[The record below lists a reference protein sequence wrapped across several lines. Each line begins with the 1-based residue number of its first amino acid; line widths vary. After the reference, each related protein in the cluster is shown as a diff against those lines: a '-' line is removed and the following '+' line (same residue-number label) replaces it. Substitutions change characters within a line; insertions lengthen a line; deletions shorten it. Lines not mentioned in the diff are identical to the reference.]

1 MQSLSTTLRRMLPGV
16 AFAVAASGP
25 AALGAQQ
32 GTWALTNA
40 RIETVTKGVIEKGTI
55 IIRDG
60 LITAVGADV
69 AIPADARVI
78 DYSKRTISPALID
91 LTSSLG
97 LPAGAPAA
105 GGGGRGGAGGPAAA
119 GSESKFNGFDPNRV
133 VSEEVKVGAADTR
146 AAREGGIGA
155 ALVAPTR
162 GALRGM
168 SVLVPM
174 KDSANGFDAV
184 KVNVAQ
190 HFGFSGGGGGFGGGG
205 RNAAGENLPGTIM
218 GVIAYQRQALYDA
231 RRYGQI
237 LDRWK
242 ADPTG
247 IARPTNDPE
256 LESLVPAARGQM
268 PIFYDTPQ
276 ENDIRRAVK
285 MAKEF
290 DLKFTLVGVTEGF
303 KALDALAGYP
313 VVVSTNFPQ
322 PASVT
327 GWSYRNAMRQNP
339 GDSLAADREAR
350 KAIEGNAAALHK
362 AGVKF
367 ALGSGGMRGVDFL
380 ANIRK
385 AVAAGLLA
393 DVALQAATIRA
404 AELAGVYE
412 DVPCFGAAVAVEPAL
427 HVLVADHAQGCVAVA
442 RVVGRERAA
451 AADVVDVAV
460 RVHERVDATRAPLLQ
475 LGHDCGAGVH
485 VARVE
490 TDETFAR
497 IPRHGVAEGLHHA
510 QAVRD
515 LAQFARGA
523 VDRSVRDTRIDD
535 FRGQREKISHVVASV
550 VGWCVVQ
557 PLGRPSTRSPRMLRI
572 TFDVP
577 PMMVYPGPYRKS
589 FV

>member
-1 MQSLSTTLRRMLPGV
+1 MQSLSATLRRMLPGV

-385 AVAAGLLA
+385 AVAAGLPA

-404 AELAGVYE
+404 AELAGVSKALGSIE
-412 DVPCFGAAVAVEPAL
+412 VGKIANLVVTENGNIIADSARVRAVFVDGHRFDIAAQAPAPAAGGRGGRGGPGAASGGSPSGTGGGQIAGTWRMTIDSPQG
-427 HVLVADHAQGCVAVA
+427 AQSVTA
-442 RVVGRERAA
+442 
-451 AADVVDVAV
+451 
-460 RVHERVDATRAPLLQ
+460 
-475 LGHDCGAGVH
+475 
-485 VARVE
+485 
-490 TDETFAR
+490 TFAQAGSSFTGKVSGLPTGDAEISNGHLDGNKASWSLALSFGTQSFNLDFLGDISGNR
-497 IPRHGVAEGLHHA
+497 MTGSVALGPMGNA
-510 QAVRD
+510 P
-515 LAQFARGA
+515 FTG
-523 VDRSVRDTRIDD
+523 
-535 FRGQREKISHVVASV
+535 EKT
-550 VGWCVVQ
+550 
-557 PLGRPSTRSPRMLRI
+557 P
-572 TFDVP
+572 
-577 PMMVYPGPYRKS
+577 
-589 FV
+589 

>member
-1 MQSLSTTLRRMLPGV
+1 MQSLSATLRRMLPGV

-380 ANIRK
+380 ANI
-385 AVAAGLLA
+385 AGEGLLA
-393 DVALQAATIRA
+393 DPTAVSIGQVRQYTGEPYHEHVLRV
-404 AELAGVYE
+404 AELVRTRTQDQEVLAAACLHDVLE
-412 DVPCFGAAVAVEPAL
+412 DVEPKRPEFGRDAILERFGRRVLDLVLELTDIYTKENHPDKTRKIRKQLEAERLSKVSEEAKLIKRADL
-427 HVLVADHAQGCVAVA
+427 HDNGSSFTGTSFEKTWNEEKKVLD
-442 RVVGRERAA
+442 E
-451 AADVVDVAV
+451 
-460 RVHERVDATRAPLLQ
+460 LL
-475 LGHDCGAGVH
+475 GA
-485 VARVE
+485 
-490 TDETFAR
+490 
-497 IPRHGVAEGLHHA
+497 
-510 QAVRD
+510 
-515 LAQFARGA
+515 
-523 VDRSVRDTRIDD
+523 
-535 FRGQREKISHVVASV
+535 
-550 VGWCVVQ
+550 W
-557 PLGRPSTRSPRMLRI
+557 
-572 TFDVP
+572 
-577 PMMVYPGPYRKS
+577 
-589 FV
+589 

>member
-1 MQSLSTTLRRMLPGV
+1 MHSLSATLRRMLPGV
-16 AFAVAASGP
+16 VFAAAASVP
-25 AALGAQQ
+25 AVLGAQQ

-60 LITAVGADV
+60 LISAVGADI

-78 DYSKRTISPALID
+78 DYSRRTIAPALID

-97 LPAGAPAA
+97 LATAAPAA
-105 GGGGRGGAGGPAAA
+105 GGGGRGGAGFGGPAAGGGA
-119 GSESKFNGFDPNRV
+119 ESRFSGFDPNRV
-133 VSEEVKVGAADTR
+133 VSEEVKISAADTR
-146 AAREGGIGA
+146 AAREGGVGV

-268 PIFYDTPQ
+268 PIYYDTPQ

-303 KALDALAGYP
+303 KALDALAGHN
-313 VVVSTNFPQ
+313 VVVSVNYPQ
-322 PASVT
+322 PAAVT

-339 GDSLAADREAR
+339 GDSAAADREAR
-350 KAIEGNAAALHK
+350 KAIEGNAATLHK
-362 AGVKF
+362 AGIKF
-367 ALGSGGMRGVDFL
+367 ALASGGARGTDFVS
-380 ANIRK
+380 NVRK
-385 AVAAGLLA
+385 AVAAGLPA
-393 DVALQAATIRA
+393 DVALQAVTIRA
-404 AELAGVYE
+404 AELAGVSK
-412 DVPCFGAAVAVEPAL
+412 AL
-427 HVLVADHAQGCVAVA
+427 GSIEVGKIANLVVTENGNIVSDSA
-442 RVVGRERAA
+442 RVRAVFVDGQRFDIAAQPAAPAAGGRGGRGGPGASGGG
-451 AADVVDVAV
+451 
-460 RVHERVDATRAPLLQ
+460 APA
-475 LGHDCGAGVH
+475 GPGAQIGGSW
-485 VARVE
+485 RM
-490 TDETFAR
+490 TIDS
-497 IPRHGVAEGLHHA
+497 PQGA
-510 QAVRD
+510 QAVTATF
-515 LAQFARGA
+515 AQNGSSFTGKVSGLPTGDAEISNGHLDGTKATWSLSLTFGA
-523 VDRSVRDTRIDD
+523 QSFNLDFMGDISGNRISGSVALGPMGNAPFT
-535 FRGQREKISHVVASV
+535 GEKT
-550 VGWCVVQ
+550 
-557 PLGRPSTRSPRMLRI
+557 P
-572 TFDVP
+572 
-577 PMMVYPGPYRKS
+577 
-589 FV
+589 